1 MRKWLVIGA
10 ASVLIGVG
18 AAVFWL
24 QPESSHPTRP
34 SNPAAPAASALPEF
48 QAVEVSSGE
57 AEGLAL
63 TGRVLDPTGRPISG
77 AEVFLAASA
86 QKTITSVR
94 CEDCGLPLL
103 SCPARESGIQ
113 TLAFFEHE

>member
-10 ASVLIGVG
+10 TLLVVVG
-18 AAVFWL
+18 TLAFWL
-24 QPESSHPTRP
+24 RPEPTQPVRP
-34 SNPAAPAASALPEF
+34 STPEASGGTRALPEF
-48 QAVEVSSGE
+48 QDVDVSSGE
-57 AEGLAL
+57 AEGLGL
-63 TGRVLDPTGRPISG
+63 TGRVLDPTGRPIAG

-94 CEDCGLPLL
+94 CEECGLPLL

-113 TLAFFEHE
+113 